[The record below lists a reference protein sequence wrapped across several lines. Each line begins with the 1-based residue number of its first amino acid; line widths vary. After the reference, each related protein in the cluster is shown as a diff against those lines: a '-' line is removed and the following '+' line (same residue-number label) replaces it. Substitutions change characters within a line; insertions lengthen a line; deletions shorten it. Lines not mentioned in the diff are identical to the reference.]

1 MKRILSLIP
10 LLSLLSL
17 LFCLAACAARGPLS
31 EERNGNVVAFTR
43 ADTGNGVTV
52 TLSDDL
58 EYEKRVHRDFMGAT
72 IEGWLY
78 RAEDGTSVLVSS
90 MDRKEFEDLIG
101 RDMEAPAAGVKAYPP
116 KTSWL
121 PRLCQLVR
129 AYVVSLDSDV
139 VTAVKFGPRPE
150 GECDGMV
157 SNDDYMAAHLDEV
170 AEFDRRA
177 EQEISIGR

>member
-10 LLSLLSL
+10 LLSL

-58 EYEKRVHRDFMGAT
+58 KYEKRVHRDFMGAT

-78 RAEDGTSVLVSS
+78 RAGDGTSVLVSS
-90 MDRKEFEDLIG
+90 MDRAKFEDLIG
-101 RDMEAPAAGVKAYPP
+101 RPLHDPEAGVKAYAPQ
-116 KTSWL
+116 TSWL

-139 VTAVKFGPRPE
+139 VSAVKFGPRFD

-157 SNDDYMAAHLDEV
+157 DNDEYMAAHLDEV
-170 AEFDRRA
+170 AEFDQQA
-177 EQEISIGR
+177 EKEIGISW

>member
-1 MKRILSLIP
+1 MKRLLSLIP
-10 LLSLLSL
+10 LLLLL
-17 LFCLAACAARGPLS
+17 TACAARGPLA
-31 EERNGNVVAFTR
+31 EDRRGNVVSFTR
-43 ADTGNGVTV
+43 TDTGNVVTV
-52 TLSDDL
+52 TLSPDL

-90 MDRKEFEDLIG
+90 MDRTKFEDLIG
-101 RDMEAPAAGVKAYPP
+101 RTIEAPEAGIKAYPP
-116 KTSWL
+116 QTSWL

-139 VTAVKFGPRPE
+139 VSTVKFGPRPE
-150 GECDGMV
+150 GECDGSV
-157 SNDDYMAAHLDEV
+157 DNDAYMAAHLDEV

-177 EQEISIGR
+177 EQEISVDW